1 MTGVSA
7 LSVWPSFACRLAA
20 TLRHLGRLM
29 EEEKKKT
36 RTSSFCSANDTLSLP
51 AFTARVLEVLLVW
64 FGGFGVLCKRR
75 KRLLSP
81 NKGPKWECSL
91 VSRYQSLWLD
101 CFPFRKMDV
110 AAVKNLEGETSYV
123 YLALGIAVCVY
134 TTLQWA
140 VCGDTQ
146 VIWLLLL
153 SITFVLSLARAV
165 PFFLITHKTI

>member
-1 MTGVSA
+1 
-7 LSVWPSFACRLAA
+7 
-20 TLRHLGRLM
+20 
-29 EEEKKKT
+29 
-36 RTSSFCSANDTLSLP
+36 
-51 AFTARVLEVLLVW
+51 
-64 FGGFGVLCKRR
+64 
-75 KRLLSP
+75 
-81 NKGPKWECSL
+81 
-91 VSRYQSLWLD
+91 
-101 CFPFRKMDV
+101 MDV

-165 PFFLITHKTI
+165 PLFVITHKTI